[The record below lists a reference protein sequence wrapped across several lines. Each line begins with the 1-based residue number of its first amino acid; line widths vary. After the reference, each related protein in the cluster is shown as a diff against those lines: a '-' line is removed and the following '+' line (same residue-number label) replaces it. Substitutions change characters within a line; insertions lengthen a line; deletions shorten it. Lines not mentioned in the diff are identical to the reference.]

1 MLLARLFLILGGA
14 LLLACSETLPRQVAA
29 SPPVDVSCKS
39 GEGVAL
45 PEMGTIVAL
54 QRNVEKGPL
63 YTVPAA
69 AGVAECRIG
78 YESGVIALEYRFR
91 DGGWLRVK
99 RDSSIEYTE
108 QEAHFSLLS
117 QEQAV
122 PILVRAERTA
132 FGVNGCGINWQQTET
147 LPVRDDTSTTETIFR
162 GDVCNCQARIR
173 RDNAGHVVGLALRSA
188 C

>member
-1 MLLARLFLILGGA
+1 MLLVRLFLTLGGV
-14 LLLACSETLPRQVAA
+14 LLVACSEPPRQVAA

-39 GEGVAL
+39 GEGIAL
-45 PEMGTIVAL
+45 PERGTIVAL
-54 QRNVEKGPL
+54 QRKVEKGPL

-108 QEAHFSLLS
+108 QEAHFSLLG
-117 QEQAV
+117 A
-122 PILVRAERTA
+122 A
-132 FGVNGCGINWQQTET
+132 GCAYSCPCRVHGIW
-147 LPVRDDTSTTETIFR
+147 
-162 GDVCNCQARIR
+162 C
-173 RDNAGHVVGLALRSA
+173 
-188 C
+188 